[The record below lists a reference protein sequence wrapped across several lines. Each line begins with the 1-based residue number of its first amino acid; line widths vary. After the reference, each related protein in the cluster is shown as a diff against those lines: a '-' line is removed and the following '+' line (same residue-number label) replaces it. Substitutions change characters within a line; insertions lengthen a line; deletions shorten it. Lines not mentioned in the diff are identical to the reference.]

1 MNIHI
6 LDSFLHGTL
15 KPWLLDFRDI
25 KAIGEKLRRANEYD
39 PDSMES
45 IKDILFHLLSDQKEL
60 IPILESIN
68 ISTELNLPY
77 YNVDL
82 PVAFDLPSTF
92 ISKLINVESL
102 RYFNEVLSNPFI
114 TDPELDIPFQ
124 IGEKCLKPLLIIME
138 KTKESL
144 EEENLDLS
152 ERRSF
157 ENITHFTLVYLH
169 NTAVSLYFS
178 IQHEYLPYLNIQYQ
192 DESDLFLYKFGN
204 VDAPVTLIKSNNGLA
219 TVPKTKNTQIIGKKL
234 SFGFSGDQEKLKS
247 IIKLLCL
254 HYSFLNESL
263 CTQDQFITLFTSKD
277 LLASTKEVHLSCP
290 TNLFTATIEH
300 FKKIAPKFN
309 YANIDKSGS
318 FYSQDGTLLNQK
330 LLSNSEKQSK
340 LSEEIKTRIASFFS

>member
-6 LDSFLHGTL
+6 LDSFLHGSL

-45 IKDILFHLLSDQKEL
+45 IKNILFHLLSDQKEL

-102 RYFNEVLSNPFI
+102 MYFNEVLSNPFI
-114 TDPELDIPFQ
+114 TDPDLDIPFQ

-204 VDAPVTLIKSNNGLA
+204 VDAPVNLIKSNNGLS
-219 TVPKTKNTQIIGKKL
+219 TVTKTRNTQIIGKKL
-234 SFGFSGDQEKLKS
+234 SFSFSGDKKKLEDVVKS
-247 IIKLLCL
+247 LCVQVD
-254 HYSFLNESL
+254 FLNEGLTS
-263 CTQDQFITLFTSKD
+263 QSAFIEAFVSKD
-277 LLASTKEVHLSCP
+277 LSLLSSQIHLNCA
-290 TNLFTATIEH
+290 TNLFPIIQQHFRSFAPNFKDATIE
-300 FKKIAPKFN
+300 
-309 YANIDKSGS
+309 KSKL
-318 FYSQDGTLLNQK
+318 FYSQNGTMLNAQNISKSRK
-330 LLSNSEKQSK
+330 LGCQAIEL
-340 LSEEIKTRIASFFS
+340 IAKVNTIFS